1 MFDTGATHAFVSASY
16 VEHAKL
22 CVRPPRY
29 AQQVQT
35 ASGQTVPLSGQCTFK
50 VQLQEYR
57 GQVTALVLDDM
68 LPGVDLILGDSWL
81 KHHNAQLCYQS
92 KTCTLLQS
100 GKVRTIRLGCDDTTV
115 TPEHTMSN
123 IVQAMMLAH
132 APPAIIS
139 AKQAVKAVKQG
150 AKAFTVIVRPCSESH
165 HAAQTEVQYAANIMM
180 CTQECVRPDTATAC
194 STVAV
199 NQYPAEVQSVLHQY
213 NDVFAEITELPPE
226 RNITHTI
233 PLQPGAQPPVTRM
246 YRLSPAELEEV
257 KRQVSDLLR
266 KGFIEPSTSPYGAP
280 VLFVQK
286 KDNTLRMVVDYR
298 QLNKITIKNRYPLPR
313 IEDLFDSLQ
322 GARVFSS
329 CDLQSGYNQI
339 RIHPD
344 DVPLTSFRT
353 PLGSYQYK
361 VLCFGLTNAP
371 AVFSKAMYD
380 VFHEYIGKFLCVYL
394 DDILIYSKTV
404 EEHLEHL
411 QLVLELLRKHKL
423 FAKFSKCEF
432 LKSELKFLGHIVSA
446 DGLKVD
452 ASKVAVVR
460 DWPVPKTVKE
470 LRSFLGLANY
480 FRRFVQGYSSLVAP
494 LNRLLQL
501 PVLTAADWHPEHQQA
516 FDGVKHVLTTAP
528 VLTLP
533 DTSMPFEVV
542 SDASVNGTGAVL
554 LQAGRVC
561 AYTSKKFSK
570 AEYNYTTTEQE
581 LLGVIH
587 ALQEWRCYLEGGPE
601 STLVTDHNPLTYLQ
615 DQAQLSR
622 RQVRWSQFLSR
633 FNYKWLYRPGRINVA
648 DPLSRSP
655 ALCAVLTRAQ
665 QLRQEQQEQLQ
676 LQEQQQP
683 AQHAQQSPAAQ
694 QEAAVV
700 LPAEHAT
707 IVTEGQTADAP
718 VAGGGDSEL
727 DAPAA
732 ARPRRVDNSRTPVE
746 VDKRSRGP
754 LDKGEHH
761 PLVPSIKDGY
771 AVDAYFEDKHST
783 KGLTRDAQGMWR
795 TPQGQI
801 VVPNVK
807 ELKSIILYE
816 SHDADYSGHVGMAR
830 TQQNIERF
838 FWWPGLHTE
847 VKQYV
852 KTCDAC
858 QRNKPSN
865 QKPAG
870 LLQPLP
876 VPEEKWDVVTMDFI
890 TSLPMTTSGFDAI
903 TVIVDKLTKMC
914 HLAPVTKD
922 ISGVEVAKLFVDRV
936 YCLHGLP
943 KIIISDRDT
952 KFTSEFWEQLHA
964 ILGTKLKFSTAF
976 HPQTDGQTERMNRVL
991 EDMLRHYIDPSQ
1003 TDWDQHL
1010 SIAEFA
1016 INNAYHEGMKATP
1029 FWLNNFKHP
1038 RTPLSLHLKSSTS
1051 VEARHLADRLVDDL
1065 KIAKQSLLSAQQR
1078 QATHANKRRRK
1089 LVFKVGEEVMLSTAN
1104 IRLKAVGSPKLLPRY
1119 VGPFKVT
1126 EKLSAVVYRLVL
1138 PERWRIHDA
1147 FHVSLLK
1154 PYHKSDRLQPLPPP
1168 LEFDGDDDV
1177 FEVER
1182 VLLHRDVKRGKR
1194 TVREFLLK
1202 WKGYG
1207 AEHNTWEPERNII
1220 NCNEVLEQYW
1230 STTAAVDLKKR
1241 MRRGAK

>member
-1 MFDTGATHAFVSASY
+1 
-16 VEHAKL
+16 
-22 CVRPPRY
+22 
-29 AQQVQT
+29 
-35 ASGQTVPLSGQCTFK
+35 
-50 VQLQEYR
+50 
-57 GQVTALVLDDM
+57 
-68 LPGVDLILGDSWL
+68 
-81 KHHNAQLCYQS
+81 
-92 KTCTLLQS
+92 
-100 GKVRTIRLGCDDTTV
+100 
-115 TPEHTMSN
+115 
-123 IVQAMMLAH
+123 
-132 APPAIIS
+132 
-139 AKQAVKAVKQG
+139 
-150 AKAFTVIVRPCSESH
+150 
-165 HAAQTEVQYAANIMM
+165 
-180 CTQECVRPDTATAC
+180 
-194 STVAV
+194 
-199 NQYPAEVQSVLHQY
+199 
-213 NDVFAEITELPPE
+213 
-226 RNITHTI
+226 
-233 PLQPGAQPPVTRM
+233 
-246 YRLSPAELEEV
+246 
-257 KRQVSDLLR
+257 
-266 KGFIEPSTSPYGAP
+266 
-280 VLFVQK
+280 
-286 KDNTLRMVVDYR
+286 
-298 QLNKITIKNRYPLPR
+298 
-313 IEDLFDSLQ
+313 
-322 GARVFSS
+322 
-329 CDLQSGYNQI
+329 
-339 RIHPD
+339 
-344 DVPLTSFRT
+344 
-353 PLGSYQYK
+353 
-361 VLCFGLTNAP
+361 
-371 AVFSKAMYD
+371 
-380 VFHEYIGKFLCVYL
+380 
-394 DDILIYSKTV
+394 
-404 EEHLEHL
+404 
-411 QLVLELLRKHKL
+411 
-423 FAKFSKCEF
+423 
-432 LKSELKFLGHIVSA
+432 
-446 DGLKVD
+446 
-452 ASKVAVVR
+452 
-460 DWPVPKTVKE
+460 
-470 LRSFLGLANY
+470 
-480 FRRFVQGYSSLVAP
+480 
-494 LNRLLQL
+494 
-501 PVLTAADWHPEHQQA
+501 
-516 FDGVKHVLTTAP
+516 
-528 VLTLP
+528 
-533 DTSMPFEVV
+533 
-542 SDASVNGTGAVL
+542 
-554 LQAGRVC
+554 
-561 AYTSKKFSK
+561 
-570 AEYNYTTTEQE
+570 
-581 LLGVIH
+581 
-587 ALQEWRCYLEGGPE
+587 
-601 STLVTDHNPLTYLQ
+601 
-615 DQAQLSR
+615 
-622 RQVRWSQFLSR
+622 
-633 FNYKWLYRPGRINVA
+633 
-648 DPLSRSP
+648 
-655 ALCAVLTRAQ
+655 
-665 QLRQEQQEQLQ
+665 
-676 LQEQQQP
+676 
-683 AQHAQQSPAAQ
+683 
-694 QEAAVV
+694 
-700 LPAEHAT
+700 
-707 IVTEGQTADAP
+707 
-718 VAGGGDSEL
+718 
-727 DAPAA
+727 
-732 ARPRRVDNSRTPVE
+732 
-746 VDKRSRGP
+746 
-754 LDKGEHH
+754 
-761 PLVPSIKDGY
+761 
-771 AVDAYFEDKHST
+771 
-783 KGLTRDAQGMWR
+783 
-795 TPQGQI
+795 
-801 VVPNVK
+801 
-807 ELKSIILYE
+807 LKSIILYE